1 MPLPAFWIYLHFWW
15 GFCCCLAENHFIFLV
30 SRETLI
36 SCDRA
41 QRWFQTGVGSSLKT
55 PLCPQAP
62 EAPSGMK
69 HEKLLLLFP
78 ENLEHFTSK
87 CPAAPVSEVCILQ
100 KDVVHKDCS
109 LGILGLLPQPGSALG
124 WVIITAPQGSRGS
137 QSEGHRENGK
147 YGPNVELQ
155 AKEEGAMHKNSFSK
169 TQTWPQMIPRAE
181 GEMIRWA
188 SHLSWERTPQH
199 PDHKDWNKP
208 TLWPRGARKWW
219 EKQQEKG

>member
-1 MPLPAFWIYLHFWW
+1 M
-15 GFCCCLAENHFIFLV
+15 
-30 SRETLI
+30 
-36 SCDRA
+36 
-41 QRWFQTGVGSSLKT
+41 
-55 PLCPQAP
+55 PQAP

-69 HEKLLLLFP
+69 HEKVLLLFP

-169 TQTWPQMIPRAE
+169 TQT
-181 GEMIRWA
+181 
-188 SHLSWERTPQH
+188 
-199 PDHKDWNKP
+199 
-208 TLWPRGARKWW
+208 
-219 EKQQEKG
+219 